1 MKKFLTVMFSLGLAF
16 SLSTPI
22 VAQDAK
28 PNADKE
34 KAPKED
40 RLEGVVTIVSK
51 GKSTITVRKAGSDI
65 EKTVA
70 YDVNTEWV
78 SQEHGAKKLNKID
91 ASQVKEGDRVICTG
105 RLEKDGI
112 FRAFTINKRLTPR

>member
-1 MKKFLTVMFSLGLAF
+1 MKKILALVFSLGLAF
-16 SLSTPI
+16 VLSTPI
-22 VAQDAK
+22 AAQETK
-28 PNADKE
+28 PQTDME
-34 KAPKED
+34 KAPKQD

-112 FRAFTINKRLTPR
+112 FRAFTINKRLTQR